1 MDVKDRR
8 PCPGGS
14 GTLRV
19 PGTAGLEGLLDA
31 LPPASVVRRRPVV
44 RLARG
49 RREATVAA
57 ERLAVSRTRL
67 AAALGSA
74 LGEDEDLLRHAAD
87 RIAAR
92 LPAAVLR
99 SGTAGSPAEGIPARL
114 PVLLPLPL
122 RPLPPPVPRPGLIG
136 VLPLAAAAA
145 ACGRSLVEH
154 RAAVAALGWRLAIGG
169 VDAAALRFA
178 ALAAFPADLLLLRW
192 SPALAGQRGALRD
205 ADPQGVVLAGC
216 EGAEALEWGRSLGL
230 VLFSGSAAE
239 AMLPSAPRPVE
250 ASP

>member
-1 MDVKDRR
+1 
-8 PCPGGS
+8 
-14 GTLRV
+14 V
-19 PGTAGLEGLLDA
+19 PGTAELEGLLDA
-31 LPPASVVRRRPVV
+31 LPPASVVQRRPVV
-44 RLARG
+44 RLGRG

-67 AAALGSA
+67 AAALGPA

-99 SGTAGSPAEGIPARL
+99 SGTAGSPAEGVPARL

-122 RPLPPPVPRPGLIG
+122 RPLPPPAPRPGLIG

-145 ACGRSLVEH
+145 AAACGRSLADH
-154 RAAVAALGWRLAIGG
+154 RAVLAALGWRLGIGG
-169 VDAAALRFA
+169 ADAAALRFV

-216 EGAEALEWGRSLGL
+216 DGAEALEWGRSLGL

-239 AMLPSAPRPVE
+239 AMLPSASRPVE